1 MTLDINWG
9 SMAAMQQQPADPGAA
24 FWKSYDQSRDR
35 LAERLTGNA
44 INALMKDPANATAAI
59 GDVAKVAP
67 QNALALIQLQQKQ
80 QDRQRDQTF
89 REAQARYVGTFGQGG
104 GAINALMQPDM
115 TLRGQP
121 NAFAAPPGV
130 VGADGGPP
138 ISAAPPPPADWK
150 ARLGEAGLA
159 SLPNNGV
166 PSNNG
171 PITPVASNMDA
182 TGDAAAMTAP
192 QIGTAAAAPAALAG
206 PAPAFG
212 SPQPVAAQ
220 PATDLPAM
228 GGQPPAQAQPVG
240 GETPM
245 PAAIAKAAQSPNM
258 EVRNRAFAE
267 MVKIDPIGA
276 MKIDSEMR
284 DAMLDRLE
292 DADKAYR
299 LAIARLP
306 RVTDETGYQQ
316 VLSEVE
322 ALLQPLG
329 ASIRN
334 TVPANYPGPEG
345 VRELLMKATDAQQQ
359 LAAMDRRFSAE
370 ARAADIEADN
380 QRADRN
386 TDSMIAD
393 RSQRTGIQRQRAET
407 AAEREARM
415 AAGGGRRGGKPR
427 KSGGGSRP
435 SAVNPATGERI
446 EYRGGKWVPA
456 K

>member
-24 FWKSYDQSRDR
+24 FWKGYDQSRDR

-44 INALMKDPANATAAI
+44 INALMKDPANATGAI

-166 PSNNG
+166 PSNNA

-192 QIGTAAAAPAALAG
+192 QIGVAAAEAAPLAG
-206 PAPAFG
+206 ASPAFA
-212 SPQPVAAQ
+212 SPQTAPPV
-220 PATDLPAM
+220 M
-228 GGQPPAQAQPVG
+228 GGQPAAQAQPAA

-329 ASIRN
+329 ASIRD
-334 TVPANYPGPEG
+334 TVPATYPGPEG

-380 QRADRN
+380 ERADRN
-386 TDSMIAD
+386 TDSVIAD
-393 RSQRTGIQRQRAET
+393 RSQRTGIQRQRADT

-415 AAGGGRRGGKPR
+415 AAGGGRRGGKPK
-427 KSGGGSRP
+427 KSRGGGSAP
-435 SAVNPATGERI
+435 TAVNPATGERI
-446 EYRGGKWVPA
+446 VLRGGKWVPA

>member
-1 MTLDINWG
+1 MTEINWG
-9 SMAAMQQQPADPGAA
+9 SMAAMQQQQPLDVGGA
-24 FWKSYDQSRDR
+24 FQKGYDQGRER
-35 LAERLTGNA
+35 LAQRLTGDA
-44 INALMKDPANATAAI
+44 INALMKDPANATTAI

-166 PSNNG
+166 PSNNA

-192 QIGTAAAAPAALAG
+192 QIGVAAAEAAPLAG
-206 PAPAFG
+206 ASPAFA
-212 SPQPVAAQ
+212 SPQTAPPV
-220 PATDLPAM
+220 M
-228 GGQPPAQAQPVG
+228 GGQPAAQAQPAA